1 MKSSIY
7 IYGLS
12 RISSLSQKDNTSLSF
27 QKKRI
32 EDYCKVY
39 DYKLVDILVEMESG
53 GKDVDERSGLSK
65 LKSLIESGHCDTII
79 VNKIDRLGR
88 SLLQGLLFL
97 KYCEEYDCR
106 VISISES
113 IDTDNPSSKLITNIL
128 FSIAENERDMI
139 KSRLSDGRKR
149 TFEDGKK
156 PYGNISYGYR
166 KNNKGEIVID
176 NYDAKVVSFIFK
188 KMNSYLKNNSL
199 TKKKRTI
206 RILKLLTKNGYKFN
220 GKDFKYW
227 NVNTILSNSI
237 YCGWLKWKDQIV
249 KSSYPAIVSKRLFN
263 TVQIT

>member
-1 MKSSIY
+1 MKSSNK
-7 IYGLS
+7 IYGLTRVS
-12 RISSLSQKDNTSLSF
+12 TLSQKDNTSLSF

-39 DYKLVDILVEMESG
+39 DFKLARIFVEMESG
-53 GKDVDERSGLSK
+53 GKDVDDRTGLSK
-65 LKSLIESGHCDTII
+65 LKSLIENGDCNTII

-97 KYCEEYDCR
+97 KYCEEYNCR

-139 KSRLSDGRKR
+139 KSRLSDGRSK
-149 TFEDGKK
+149 TFENGKK
-156 PYGNISYGYR
+156 PYGNISFGYR

-176 NYDAKVVSFIFK
+176 NYDAKIVSFIFK
-188 KMNSYLKNNSL
+188 KMNSYLKNGSI

-206 RILKLLTKNGYKFN
+206 RLLKLLKKRGYKFN

-227 NVNTILSNSI
+227 NINTILSNPI
-237 YCGWLKWKDQIV
+237 YCGLLKWKDKIV
-249 KSSYPAIVSKRLFN
+249 KSSYPTIVSKRLYN
-263 TVQIT
+263 SVQLV